1 MENIGALQDSLT
13 VSNSNQQ
20 TLKARLQ
27 RAFHAAGPA
36 REKARCPHFVRSCGI
51 AKFVVEEDRRPA
63 RERLM
68 STGLT
73 MLDR

>member
-1 MENIGALQDSLT
+1 M
-13 VSNSNQQ
+13 
-20 TLKARLQ
+20 ARMSSG
-27 RAFHAAGPA
+27 RAFHAARPA
-36 REKARCPHFVRSCGI
+36 WEKARSPHFVRSCGI

-63 RERLM
+63 RERLR